1 MLRLSVLWLIVVSVL
16 LPLDAHVGG
25 RAGFCWCDGGV
36 DKSACVGD
44 RSLGMRG
51 DSGGWYK
58 IV

>member
-1 MLRLSVLWLIVVSVL
+1 MNRAARKPWNGKKLFAVLI
-16 LPLDAHVGG
+16 VGG
-25 RAGFCWCDGGV
+25 RAEFCWCDGGV

-44 RSLGMRG
+44 SDRSLGMLG